1 MENNEVSIVI
11 CEDEHIVAIDIKR
24 HLERYGY
31 RVGGIF
37 SKAEEAI
44 EFCEQEKPHLVLMD
58 IQLQGTINGLEA
70 SRIIY
75 THFHI
80 PVVILTAYTDELFLS
95 QIKESFPFGYIVKP
109 FEDRELRTVIELA
122 LYRHDMELRLQRSEE
137 RYRKLFEEAPT
148 ANFIAT
154 IEGLIVDC
162 NTTFLNLI
170 RTTKKEELRGTSL
183 YDFVVHKGTLRQMID
198 SLKKEGI
205 PLTKEIELIPQGRE
219 ALSVL
224 MTLSVFLDPFT
235 EEQTIQG
242 YVVDMTSYKELESQ
256 LLQAQKM
263 EALGRLAGGIAHDF
277 NNIITAI
284 MGYSNL
290 LLEEIKDNPLLKEEV
305 NGIVAASQRAVS
317 LTRQLLTFSR
327 KQPVEHQLI
336 DVHQGLETVR
346 KMIDRLIPE
355 TIRLTYYL
363 EAQSPY
369 ISLDPGQFEQV
380 IINLVVNA
388 RDAIDGEGVII
399 IETANVHCDGTGSPR
414 CLAPGD
420 WVRISVKDNGCGI
433 PRENLSHIFEPFFT
447 TKKKNNGT
455 GLGLSTVYAIVTKN
469 GGHITVDS
477 TVGKGTVFSLYFP
490 HGASGTSLVLQ
501 EPPIEKPEPHT
512 GTILLVEDDDFLRSL
527 IARLL
532 VKWGYRVVEAT
543 NAGEALLLAE
553 KEKTFILVTDV
564 VMPHMGGYELA
575 ERLIK
580 EHPDLKVLFISGYEN
595 ENKPKELSLFTPST
609 HFDFL
614 QKPFSHEELLKRL
627 SQLEKA

>member
-1 MENNEVSIVI
+1 MENQEISIVI
-11 CEDEHIVAIDIKR
+11 CEDEHIVALDIKR

-37 SKAEEAI
+37 SKAEETI
-44 EFCEQEKPHLVLMD
+44 EFCEQEKPQLVLMD
-58 IQLQGTINGLEA
+58 IQLQGSMNGLEA

-75 THFHI
+75 TRFHI
-80 PVVILTAYTDELFLS
+80 PVVILTAYTDDLFLS
-95 QIKESFPFGYIVKP
+95 QVKESFPFGYIVKP

-122 LYRHDMELRLQRSEE
+122 LYRHEMELRLQRSEE

-154 IEGLIVDC
+154 GEGRIVDC
-162 NTTFLNLI
+162 NPAFLKLI
-170 RTTKKEELRGTSL
+170 RSSKKEELEGSLL
-183 YDFVVHKGTLRQMID
+183 YDFVFQKGSLGQMIE
-198 SLKKEGI
+198 SLKKEGN
-205 PLTKEIELIPQGRE
+205 PLTKEMELMPKGGE
-219 ALSVL
+219 PLSVL
-224 MTLSVFLDPFT
+224 MTLSVFRDPFT

-242 YVVDMTSYKELESQ
+242 YVVDMTAYKELESQ

-290 LLEEIKDNPLLKEEV
+290 LLEEVKDNPLLKEEV
-305 NGIVAASQRAVS
+305 DGIVAASQRAVS

-327 KQPVEHQLI
+327 KQPVENQLI
-336 DVHQGLETVR
+336 DVHQALETVR

-380 IINLVVNA
+380 IVNLVVNA
-388 RDAIDGEGVII
+388 RDAIDGEGAIV
-399 IETANVHCDGTGSPR
+399 IETANLHCDGTGSPL
-414 CLAPGD
+414 CLSPGD
-420 WVRISVKDNGCGI
+420 WVRISVKDSGCGI
-433 PRENLSHIFEPFFT
+433 PKENLAHIFEPFFT
-447 TKKKNNGT
+447 TKKKNEGT

-477 TVGKGTVFSLYFP
+477 TVGKGTSFSIYFP
-490 HGASGTSLVLQ
+490 HVASDSSLAPQL
-501 EPPIEKPEPHT
+501 PPSEKPEPHT
-512 GTILLVEDDDFLRSL
+512 GTVLLVEDDDFLRAL

-543 NAGEALLLAE
+543 NPGEALILAE
-553 KEKTFILVTDV
+553 KEKNFMLVTDV

-575 ERLIK
+575 DRLLQK
-580 EHPDLKVLFISGYEN
+580 DPDLKVLFISGYEN
-595 ENKPKELSLFTPST
+595 ENKPKELSLFTPPS

>member
-1 MENNEVSIVI
+1 MGNNDISIVI
-11 CEDEHIVAIDIKR
+11 CEDEHIVALDIKR

-37 SKAEEAI
+37 SKAEETI
-44 EFCEQEKPHLVLMD
+44 EFCEQEKPQLVLMD
-58 IQLQGTINGLEA
+58 IQLQGTTNGLEA

-75 THFHI
+75 TRFHI
-80 PVVILTAYTDELFLS
+80 PVVILTAYTDELSLS
-95 QIKESFPFGYIVKP
+95 QVKESFPFGYIVKP

-122 LYRHDMELRLQRSEE
+122 LYRHEMEQRLQRSEE

-154 IEGLIVDC
+154 SDGRIVDC

-170 RTTKKEELRGTSL
+170 RCAKKEELKGVSL
-183 YDFVVHKGTLRQMID
+183 YDFVVHKGSLRQMIE
-198 SLKKEGI
+198 SLKKEGK
-205 PLTKEIELIPQGRE
+205 PLTKEMELIPKEGE
-219 ALSVL
+219 PLSVL
-224 MTLSVFLDPFT
+224 MTFSVFRDPFT
-235 EEQTIQG
+235 EEQTLQG
-242 YVVDMTSYKELESQ
+242 YVIDMTSYKELESQ

-290 LLEEIKDNPLLKEEV
+290 LLEEVKDNPLLKEEV
-305 NGIVAASQRAVS
+305 DGIVAASQRAVS

-327 KQPVEHQLI
+327 KQPVENQLI
-336 DVHQGLETVR
+336 EVHKALEALR

-380 IINLVVNA
+380 IVNLVVNA
-388 RDAIDGEGVII
+388 RDAIDGEGAIV
-399 IETANVHCDGTGSPR
+399 IETANIHCDGTASPH
-414 CLAPGD
+414 CLSPGN
-420 WVRISVKDNGCGI
+420 WVRISVKDSGCGI
-433 PRENLSHIFEPFFT
+433 PKENLSRIFEPFFT

-490 HGASGTSLVLQ
+490 QVTEGATPIQ
-501 EPPIEKPEPHT
+501 ESHLTEKPEPHT
-512 GTILLVEDDDFLRSL
+512 GTILLVEDDDFLRAL

-532 VKWGYRVVEAT
+532 DKWGYRVVEAA
-543 NAGEALLLAE
+543 NPGEALILAE
-553 KEKTFILVTDV
+553 KEKDFLLVTDV

-575 ERLIK
+575 DRLLKER
-580 EHPDLKVLFISGYEN
+580 PDLKVLFISGYEN
-595 ENKPKELSLFTPST
+595 EHKPKEISFFTPPN

-614 QKPFSHEELLKRL
+614 QKPFSHEEFLKRL